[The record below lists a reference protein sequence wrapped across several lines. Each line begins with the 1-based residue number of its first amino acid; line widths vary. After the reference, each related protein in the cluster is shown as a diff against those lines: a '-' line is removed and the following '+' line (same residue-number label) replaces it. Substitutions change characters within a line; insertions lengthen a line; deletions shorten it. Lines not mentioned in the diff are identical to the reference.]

1 MTGRMLETL
10 ESDSRAS
17 QPRIALLQAFRLA
30 E

>member
-1 MTGRMLETL
+1 MLETV

>member
-1 MTGRMLETL
+1 MLETI